1 MQYFIVIN
9 DVQQGPFSIDELRQ
23 RNITSDTLV
32 WAEGMPQW
40 TPAWQVEELRPLF
53 YVDAQTAQTAAQ
65 QQTPPPPPYGSR
77 AATIRDP
84 VRAVLHRHLTSP
96 KRATARRCSPM
107 WGSL

>member
-40 TPAWQVEELRPLF
+40 TPAAANPLG
-53 YVDAQTAQTAAQ
+53 AQM
-65 QQTPPPPPYGSR
+65 PP
-77 AATIRDP
+77 D
-84 VRAVLHRHLTSP
+84 TS
-96 KRATARRCSPM
+96 
-107 WGSL
+107 L